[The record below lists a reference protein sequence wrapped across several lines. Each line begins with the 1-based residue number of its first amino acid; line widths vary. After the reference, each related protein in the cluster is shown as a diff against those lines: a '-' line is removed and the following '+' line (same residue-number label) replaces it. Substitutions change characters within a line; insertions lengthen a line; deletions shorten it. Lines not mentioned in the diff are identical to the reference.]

1 MEQTRARA
9 QWNGTRTRII
19 EFNRQDRQEDF
30 EGWAPPCC
38 WIFLAQRRSV
48 AELDVLD
55 FNAKSAKAY
64 AKSAKA

>member
-1 MEQTRARA
+1 MEQTRAQRSGA
-9 QWNGTRTRII
+9 RTRTRII

-55 FNAKSAKAY
+55 FNAKGAKGY